1 MYMKF
6 YFLPIT
12 SEKFYWSRN
21 FSVQKDILHQYETR
35 ATTLGQSLAPFSRNG
50 YLLHCMHK
58 QQDFFGCLAEILG
71 CLGLREA
78 ANLEIWPLRPRRGQE
93 GQSFKVGSLEK
104 ALGQP
109 KIEAR
114 PPKRSRC
121 ICIQYNRRFCCIFGQ
136 RFMTF
141 HHQSLSSSVG
151 RASGSHT
158 TAPSSIPGFG
168 IVF

>member
-1 MYMKF
+1 MLATK
-6 YFLPIT
+6 
-12 SEKFYWSRN
+12 
-21 FSVQKDILHQYETR
+21 VQYILCWMVIKRLRTIPN
-35 ATTLGQSLAPFSRNG
+35 TCTLENACTYIENNG
-50 YLLHCMHK
+50 YLLNCMHK

-78 ANLEIWPLRPRRGQE
+78 ANLEIWPLRPRRGRK
-93 GQSFKVGSLEK
+93 GQSSKVGSLEK

-121 ICIQYNRRFCCIFGQ
+121 ICIQYNRWFCCIFGQ
-136 RFMTF
+136 RFMPS

-151 RASGSHT
+151 RASGSHAA
-158 TAPSSIPGFG
+158 APGSFPSFG

>member
-1 MYMKF
+1 MK
-6 YFLPIT
+6 LI
-12 SEKFYWSRN
+12 SIQSKSVCL
-21 FSVQKDILHQYETR
+21 FSMQHSVDFVPQALLCKWIGKVYKHY
-35 ATTLGQSLAPFSRNG
+35 NG
-50 YLLHCMHK
+50 LLLHCMHK

-78 ANLEIWPLRPRRGQE
+78 ANLEIWPLRPRRGRK
-93 GQSFKVGSLEK
+93 GQSSKVGSLEK

-121 ICIQYNRRFCCIFGQ
+121 ICIQYNRWFCCIFGQ
-136 RFMTF
+136 RFMPF
-141 HHQSLSSSVG
+141 HHQSLSSSVD
-151 RASGSHT
+151 RASGSYAA
-158 TAPSSIPGFG
+158 APSSIPGFG